1 MNFYKKLRN
10 LYKTFPILTE
20 SFQTLKNIP
29 HIDNLDTLLKNFE
42 SSNPTHSS
50 TLDLG
55 CGNVPRNPFRAENFY
70 GIDARENLGMQIK
83 SADLVIHP
91 IPFNNESFDYV
102 TAYDFIEHIPRI
114 IYAPEKKFPFVNLM
128 NEIWRVLK
136 NQGIF
141 LSSTP
146 IYPFSPAFRD
156 PTHVNFITDETFALY
171 FDNKH
176 QLANMYGFIGSFEV
190 LYQGLN
196 GSSLISILKKTT
208 NKLY

>member
-10 LYKTFPILTE
+10 LYKTIPIVLE
-20 SFQTLKNIP
+20 SFQTIKNIP
-29 HIDNLDTLLKNFE
+29 HVDDLDILLKKFQNPNF
-42 SSNPTHSS
+42 SHSS

-55 CGNVPRNPFRAENFY
+55 CGDVPRNPFDAENFY
-70 GIDARENLGMQIK
+70 GIDTRENLGKQIK
-83 SADLVIHP
+83 SADLVLQP
-91 IPFNNESFDYV
+91 IPFDDESFDYV
-102 TAYDFIEHIPRI
+102 TAFDFIEHIPRI
-114 IYAPEKKFPFVNLM
+114 IYAPEKKFPFISLM

-146 IYPFSPAFRD
+146 IYPFSPVFRD

-176 QLANMYGFIGSFEV
+176 RLAEMYGFNGSFEI
-190 LYQGLN
+190 LFQGLN
-196 GSSLISILKKTT
+196 GSSLISVLKKV
-208 NKLY
+208 N